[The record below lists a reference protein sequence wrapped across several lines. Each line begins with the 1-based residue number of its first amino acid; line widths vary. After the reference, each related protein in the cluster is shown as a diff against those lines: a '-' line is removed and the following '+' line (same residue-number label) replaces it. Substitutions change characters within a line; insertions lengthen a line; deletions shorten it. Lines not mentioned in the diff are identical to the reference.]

1 MNITYEY
8 WKSRIENGDFILV
21 DDDKYDDFTK
31 IYEKETEICFK
42 KEDIVEKELHV
53 FDPSDDVV
61 EEVVEVVEEVE
72 EEVEEDDILEDKRSR
87 YITFIVWF
95 LALCA
100 VAGITLNA
108 TFHDSSE
115 QVDTKIIEKYDAIDI
130 AWLIL

>member
-53 FDPSDDVV
+53 FDPSDD
-61 EEVVEVVEEVE
+61 EYDEDDEVVE
-72 EEVEEDDILEDKRSR
+72 EEVEEDDDILEDKRSR

-115 QVDTKIIEKYDAIDI
+115 QVDTKIIEKYDTIDI

>member
-42 KEDIVEKELHV
+42 KEDVVEKELHV
-53 FDPSDDVV
+53 FDPSEEEQVV
-61 EEVVEVVEEVE
+61 EEVVEEEDDE
-72 EEVEEDDILEDKRSR
+72 DDDILEDKRSK

>member
-1 MNITYEY
+1 MSITYEY

-21 DDDKYDDFTK
+21 DDDKYRDFTK

-42 KEDIVEKELHV
+42 KEDVVENELHV
-53 FDPSDDVV
+53 FDPLG
-61 EEVVEVVEEVE
+61 EEVE
-72 EEVEEDDILEDKRSR
+72 EEVEEHDDILEDKRSK

>member
-42 KEDIVEKELHV
+42 KEDVVEKELHV
-53 FDPSDDVV
+53 FDPSDD
-61 EEVVEVVEEVE
+61 EDDEVE
-72 EEVEEDDILEDKRSR
+72 EDDDILEDKRSK
-87 YITFIVWF
+87 YINFIVWF

-115 QVDTKIIEKYDAIDI
+115 QVDTKIMEKYDAIDI

>member
-53 FDPSDDVV
+53 FDPSDDV
-61 EEVVEVVEEVE
+61 E
-72 EEVEEDDILEDKRSR
+72 EEVEEDDDILEDKRSR

>member
-1 MNITYEY
+1 MNTTYEY

-42 KEDIVEKELHV
+42 REDVVEKELHV
-53 FDPSDDVV
+53 FDPSDEEQVV
-61 EEVVEVVEEVE
+61 EEVVEEVE
-72 EEVEEDDILEDKRSR
+72 EDDDILEDKRSK